1 MSIVLPLH
9 SAPPPKVEVPQY
21 TGEMP
26 DDDVD
31 DNPEYKPPEPTAPS
45 LDNVTPV
52 PGYQNIGFSGGKIHF
67 FYDCFT
73 VSMLY

>member
-21 TGEMP
+21 EGEMP

-31 DNPEYKPPEPTAPS
+31 DDPDAQPPETSIPDPQNMDAI
-45 LDNVTPV
+45 
-52 PGYQNIGFSGGKIHF
+52 PGYNNVGFSGGEYFELIKCVLI
-67 FYDCFT
+67 Y
-73 VSMLY
+73 S